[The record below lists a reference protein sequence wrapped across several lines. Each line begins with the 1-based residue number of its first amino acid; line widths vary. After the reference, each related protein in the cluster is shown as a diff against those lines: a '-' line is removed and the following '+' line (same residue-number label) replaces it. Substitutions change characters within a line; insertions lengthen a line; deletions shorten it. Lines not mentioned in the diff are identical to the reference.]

1 MIQECAQTSEN
12 PFDPT
17 DPDQQE
23 VPFNLEVLRKH
34 LGQLAL
40 ARRVLPDD
48 VVTRQKLL
56 EDSVYEAATE
66 RLKHQAEVF
75 DKLGF
80 GDGSLKGSHLQR
92 WMWDWHQKLEKRL
105 KSEISV
111 IIEQEEYMCESFVAD
126 STRITLNRMHPISP

>member
-1 MIQECAQTSEN
+1 MVQESLQASEILL
-12 PFDPT
+12 DPT
-17 DPDQQE
+17 DPSQQE

-48 VVTRQKLL
+48 VAARQKLL
-56 EDSVYEAATE
+56 EDSVYEEATE

-75 DKLGF
+75 DKLGL

-92 WMWDWHQKLEKRL
+92 WMWDWHQKLQKRL
-105 KSEISV
+105 RCEIADIV
-111 IIEQEEYMCESFVAD
+111 RREEFTCESFIPDNLHVTL
-126 STRITLNRMHPISP
+126 SRILLIS